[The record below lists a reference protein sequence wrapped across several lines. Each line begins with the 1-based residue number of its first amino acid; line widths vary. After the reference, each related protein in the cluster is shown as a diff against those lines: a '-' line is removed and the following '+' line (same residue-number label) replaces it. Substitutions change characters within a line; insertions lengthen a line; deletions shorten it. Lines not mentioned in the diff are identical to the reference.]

1 MGDKN
6 DCPNIMYKSTPPPTN
21 RKVRNP
27 FDKALIDKLHKPICS
42 PGMCKI
48 YKKKSNGSFRWDID
62 QACTL
67 VPADI
72 VACNSQFE
80 PTPDPALEKIAEE
93 ATDRF
98 FSQEMVMPSPLI
110 ESSKKLKPLQT
121 SAESTESMH
130 VDSLIKEKI
139 VVTKEVSAQTV
150 LTLPPELPPELEL
163 LLQPFCTF
171 TQEQNISG
179 EYEITA
185 NGSLRRKLF
194 FEEHS
199 DMEHYDSEQT
209 DDELHVEQ
217 RPPSS
222 YEAHTPV
229 VFSPDLS
236 RDFVT
241 KGMKRTFGTPL
252 KKGAYSNSK
261 PCYRNKI
268 LDVVDFGEPCF
279 SPIEFRTPRRTLQGS
294 ATSSSLASISP
305 VTKAASSD
313 EEKNNFTSPES
324 EAMATCLDCIAAA
337 PKSEKKGPC
346 FCKVTPNKIKRST
359 SLKESPQ
366 KNRKSSFSFSEKRSL
381 SMSSLHR
388 SRSVQKLDFSMDMSV
403 DGSFHNQSQADSES
417 SSPKNKEA
425 TWSLVEEAS
434 IQHLVKVE
442 TAKIMSSEMQSSTK
456 IHSVIANIDDT
467 PIKGKSKSN
476 ARSHEISKI
485 RAPMILSPLHMSLD
499 NSLDSSDNPLSL
511 EDKKIDFN
519 RVDLKLLTENISQFD
534 YTANNVTKAAGD
546 SSTSFK
552 RVDSGFNEN
561 TFYTNASSYYESAIK
576 PSELT
581 VTNLSKTINKNA
593 LKEISNVNWM
603 RVDSGFK
610 DENSS
615 DCTQFYPAPESSVK
629 KLTTFHFSEAKLDD
643 KENLGTEDFEK
654 FFVQA
659 TNTNE
664 AMSMS
669 DIFTDDM
676 TFNCNFSSTPSK
688 NKTRN
693 VHS

>member
-6 DCPNIMYKSTPPPTN
+6 DCQNNIYKSTPPPTN

-110 ESSKKLKPLQT
+110 ESSKKVKPLLQT
-121 SAESTESMH
+121 SSETSIQI
-130 VDSLIKEKI
+130 DSLIKEKI

-171 TQEQNISG
+171 TQEQNMSG

-209 DDELHVEQ
+209 DDEIHVEP

-222 YEAHTPV
+222 FEAHTPV

-236 RDFVT
+236 RDYVS

-252 KKGAYSNSK
+252 KKGVSHSK

-268 LDVVDFGEPCF
+268 LDVVDGGEPCF
-279 SPIEFRTPRRTLQGS
+279 SPIGFHTPQRTEVVLCQGS

-305 VTKAASSD
+305 VMKASSD
-313 EEKNNFTSPES
+313 EEKNNFTSPET
-324 EAMATCLDCIAAA
+324 ETMATCLDCIEAE

-346 FCKVTPNKIKRST
+346 FCKLTPNKIKRST
-359 SLKESPQ
+359 SLKESPP

-403 DGSFHNQSQADSES
+403 DGSFHNHSQADSES
-417 SSPKNKEA
+417 SSPHRKEA
-425 TWSLVEEAS
+425 AWSFEEPPS
-434 IQHLVKVE
+434 IHHLVKVE
-442 TAKIMSSEMQSSTK
+442 SSKCSPILQSSTK
-456 IHSVIANIDDT
+456 VHIIDTKLDDT
-467 PIKGKSKSN
+467 PIKGKSKSSI
-476 ARSHEISKI
+476 RSHEISKI
-485 RAPMILSPLHMSLD
+485 RAPMPLSPLHMSLD
-499 NSLDSSDNPLSL
+499 TSLDNSDNPLSL

-519 RVDLKLLTENISQFD
+519 KVDLKLLTENISQFD
-534 YTANNVTKAAGD
+534 YTANNMTKVGGD

-561 TFYTNASSYYESAIK
+561 TFYANASSYYESAIK

-581 VTNLSKTINKNA
+581 VTNVSKNVSKNA
-593 LKEISNVNWM
+593 LKEISNINWM

-615 DCTQFYPAPESSVK
+615 DGTQFYPPHENAK
-629 KLTTFHFSEAKLDD
+629 KFPSFHFSEAKLED
-643 KENLGTEDFEK
+643 KENLATDDFDK
-654 FFVQA
+654 FLVQS
-659 TNTNE
+659 TNKSET
-664 AMSMS
+664 MSMS

-676 TFNCNFSSTPSK
+676 AFNCNFSSTPSK
-688 NKTRN
+688 NKSRK
-693 VHS
+693 VLS

>member
-6 DCPNIMYKSTPPPTN
+6 DCPNILYKSTPPPTN

-121 SAESTESMH
+121 STESSMH

-139 VVTKEVSAQTV
+139 IVTKEVSAQTV

-252 KKGAYSNSK
+252 KKGPSSNSK

-305 VTKAASSD
+305 VTKATSSD

-346 FCKVTPNKIKRST
+346 FCKMTPNKIKRST

-417 SSPKNKEA
+417 SSPKSKEA
-425 TWSLVEEAS
+425 TWSIVEEAS

-442 TAKIMSSEMQSSTK
+442 TEKSLSSEMQSSTK
-456 IHSVIANIDDT
+456 IHSIIANIDDT

-499 NSLDSSDNPLSL
+499 NSLDSSDNPLNL

-534 YTANNVTKAAGD
+534 YTANNVTKATGD

-581 VTNLSKTINKNA
+581 VTNMSKTNNKNA

-643 KENLGTEDFEK
+643 KENVATEDFDK
-654 FFVQA
+654 FFVQSA
-659 TNTNE
+659 NTNE

-688 NKTRN
+688 NKTRK